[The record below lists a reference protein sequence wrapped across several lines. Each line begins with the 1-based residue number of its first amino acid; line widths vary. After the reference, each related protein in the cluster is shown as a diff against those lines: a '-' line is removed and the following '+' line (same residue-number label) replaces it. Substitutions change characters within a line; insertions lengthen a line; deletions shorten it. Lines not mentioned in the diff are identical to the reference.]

1 MSLADVAR
9 HPHVL
14 PEAGTTV
21 RQLIDIA
28 CALDGLLL
36 EPELTS
42 NNTAAM
48 YGYARRTGAVMFT
61 GLLSVRDRADA
72 DGFVVVP
79 MTNPQLRERS
89 IQVQTMAGRDLP
101 ASVRAFRDHL
111 IDAMQAASSSPTAAR
126 GPGRRPVR

>member
-1 MSLADVAR
+1 M
-9 HPHVL
+9 L

-28 CALDGLLL
+28 CALDGLML

-48 YGYARRTGAVMFT
+48 YRYAQRTGAVMFS
-61 GLLSVRDRADA
+61 GLLSVRDRCDA
-72 DGFVVVP
+72 DGFVIVP
-79 MTNPQLRERS
+79 VTNPQLRERS

-111 IDAMQAASSSPTAAR
+111 IDAMKAASVPPNAAR
-126 GPGRRPVR
+126 GSRRPRVR